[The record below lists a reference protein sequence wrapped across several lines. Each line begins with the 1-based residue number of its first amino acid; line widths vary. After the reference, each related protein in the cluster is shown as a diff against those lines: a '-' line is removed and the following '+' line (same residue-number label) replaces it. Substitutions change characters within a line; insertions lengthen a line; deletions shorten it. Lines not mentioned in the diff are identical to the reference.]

1 MSTDDSLLDSTAE
14 TTAGDPLAADPA
26 TGEPATGESAAAQA
40 PLGRVA
46 RRRDRRVR
54 DILTAA
60 AEVLAERGY
69 QGFVLDEVAERVDLT
84 KASLYHYFPS
94 RDELVSSCLE
104 QLGDSMNERLRTLV
118 ADHPGTATEQLTLL
132 ITAQLELTTWSRPEM
147 ARLFLQPVE
156 LPEPYRG
163 RTRRVREQHDE
174 IFRNVVRRGIAT
186 GEFGGRHV
194 GDGDIALHNLYG
206 AINHV
211 PIWFRSRRRLDFDR
225 MAAAVAGNALRLF
238 SAPAD

>member
-1 MSTDDSLLDSTAE
+1 MSTEDPHIGTAARG
-14 TTAGDPLAADPA
+14 TVTDTGTVDPA
-26 TGEPATGESAAAQA
+26 TVDPATVQA
-40 PLGRVA
+40 PPGRIA

-104 QLGDSMNERLRTLV
+104 QLGSSMNEQLLDLV
-118 ADHPGTATEQLTLL
+118 ADHPGSASEQLMLL
-132 ITAQLELTTWSRPEM
+132 VTAQLELTTWSRPEM

-156 LPEPYRG
+156 LPEPYRS

-174 IFRNVVRRGIAT
+174 IFRSVVRRGIAT
-186 GEFGGRHV
+186 GEFGGAHV
-194 GDGDIALHNLYG
+194 GNGDIALHNLYG

-211 PIWFRSRRRLDFDR
+211 PIWFRGRRRRDFDQ
-225 MAAAVAGNALRLF
+225 MAQDVAGSVLRLF
-238 SAPAD
+238 RPPG